1 MSNYFENLDW
11 VRLVCKNN
19 LLFPTLTEE
28 ENNSIREMA
37 NYALTTN
44 PNKELNELRDRV
56 SLLEAQLRGYRD
68 ELHDKKIEIRV
79 LRSLIK

>member
-1 MSNYFENLDW
+1 MSNYFENADW

-19 LLFPTLTEE
+19 LLFPDLTEE
-28 ENNSIREMA
+28 DRKNA
-37 NYALTTN
+37 YYALTTN

-79 LRSLIK
+79 LRSLLK

>member
-1 MSNYFENLDW
+1 MIDYSEIVYRGVDW
-11 VRLVCKNN
+11 R
-19 LLFPTLTEE
+19 E
-28 ENNSIREMA
+28 IREMA